1 VRFAKRVRRVFKKE
15 MFLNI
20 QSLKRRA
27 FRLRRFI
34 DSSDD
39 DEERKKAIR
48 EYVNLIGQ
56 ITSNN

>member
-1 VRFAKRVRRVFKKE
+1 

-27 FRLRRFI
+27 FRLRRLI
-34 DSSDD
+34 DSSEDGD
-39 DEERKKAIR
+39 ERKEAIR
-48 EYVNLIGQ
+48 EYVRVIGQ